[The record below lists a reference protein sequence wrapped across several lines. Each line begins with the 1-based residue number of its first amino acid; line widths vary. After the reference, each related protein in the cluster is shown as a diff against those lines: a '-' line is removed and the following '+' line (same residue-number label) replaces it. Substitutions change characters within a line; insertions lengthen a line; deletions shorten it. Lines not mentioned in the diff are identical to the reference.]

1 MRRVAGIALAAV
13 VLAACSGSG
22 GRSLDVNG
30 ILTASPSRATGTPAS
45 GASGSTDSTNL
56 QSAPSGAAPSGQRTA
71 VTSVGAGPAAT
82 RGGTVASGS
91 SALARGV
98 KADRIILGWEG
109 LADSTQAATQAVGV
123 KASET
128 SEADQRA
135 QVQAMVDDLNKRGG
149 IGGKRVEMIF
159 HFVDVTQ
166 GTAETRGQQ
175 SCEFFTADHE
185 IFALVM
191 EANHNQAMSRC
202 MAQRKTPVIDVSST
216 VLPVDQK
223 DLDEH
228 APYLYLPLHVN
239 VSRLGATV
247 DAMAQQ
253 GFLDKDAKVGLLRY
267 DYPTHVRARDQ
278 AIVPALARHG
288 VRLTD
293 DFAFTPVREVSD
305 LGAAGSQAAN
315 AVLRF
320 KAEGINRV
328 LFLPSGWVILTV
340 FPPAAESQGYRPRY
354 GVDSWESPQ
363 YLVNNAPA
371 AQLQGAVGLG
381 WLPKDDLDPTAAIAA
396 LRTLPNW
403 GHCAAAVRAAG
414 YSETWAAYCTPFL
427 FLQEAIARGTGLT
440 PAGLRAGAD
449 KLGDAPYSTANF
461 GTFFGPGRY
470 DGASLGRNIAYD
482 GGCGCFKY
490 VSAPYRI
497 P

>member
-1 MRRVAGIALAAV
+1 MVKVLEDAPVEKAGVAASDGSPAAE
-13 VLAACSGSG
+13 
-22 GRSLDVNG
+22 
-30 ILTASPSRATGTPAS
+30 
-45 GASGSTDSTNL
+45 STDSTAL
-56 QSAPSGAAPSGQRTA
+56 
-71 VTSVGAGPAAT
+71 AGT
-82 RGGTVASGS
+82 GSTGS
-91 SALARGV
+91 SATRTATPGVTTADGRPVPSARGATSGSTTLGRGV

-109 LADSTQAATQAVGV
+109 LADTTEAATRAVGV
-123 KASET
+123 SASET

-135 QVQAMVDDLNKRGG
+135 QIQAMIDDLNKRGG

-166 GTAETRGQQ
+166 GTAESRGQQ
-175 SCEFFTADHE
+175 SCEFFTTDHE

-239 VSRLGATV
+239 VSRLGATI

-253 GFLDKDAKVGLLRY
+253 GFLGKDAKVGLLRY

-293 DFAFTPVREVSD
+293 DFAFTVVREVSD

-320 KAEGINRV
+320 KAEGVNRV

-340 FPPAAESQGYRPRY
+340 FPPAAESQGFRPRY
-354 GVDSWESPQ
+354 GVDSWESPD
-363 YLVNNAPA
+363 YLLNNAAGRTARGRRRARVAAQGRSRSDGCHRHAADA
-371 AQLQGAVGLG
+371 AQLGPFRGGPSGGGLLRDVGRLLHAVP
-381 WLPKDDLDPTAAIAA
+381 LPPGGHRPGNRADACRSAGRRRQAGGHVLLHGQLRHLLRPRSFRRRQRRAQHRLRRRVQLLQVHQPGVPHPLNRLNA
-396 LRTLPNW
+396 LR
-403 GHCAAAVRAAG
+403 
-414 YSETWAAYCTPFL
+414 
-427 FLQEAIARGTGLT
+427 RG
-440 PAGLRAGAD
+440 PRCW
-449 KLGDAPYSTANF
+449 
-461 GTFFGPGRY
+461 R
-470 DGASLGRNIAYD
+470 
-482 GGCGCFKY
+482 
-490 VSAPYRI
+490 
-497 P
+497 